1 MSAAD
6 DTATNSPGA
15 LDRMWAL
22 MRLSPLAA
30 AVIAL
35 ALTGLGISIYLTVE
49 HYRGVAPVCTVG
61 GAFDCAKVT
70 SSAYS
75 VLPGTSI
82 PITIPGMLWFIVS
95 GGFAVAMLWYP
106 AREQR
111 EPSRLRLW
119 FVLWAGA
126 GLVFVLYLVYAE
138 IVQLRTLCLWCTGVH
153 VITLVIFL
161 LALRLWQDGPPE
173 IITRKVAKPATPRA
187 SVATPSAV
195 SSATTAAAPATVS
208 TAAPRSPAG
217 QRPPRRKRRWP
228 GPV

>member
-1 MSAAD
+1 MSLAD
-6 DTATNSPGA
+6 DAATSSPSAFDRVGA
-15 LDRMWAL
+15 LIR
-22 MRLSPLAA
+22 REPLAA
-30 AVIAL
+30 AVFVLAL
-35 ALTGLGISIYLTVE
+35 AGLGISIYLTVE
-49 HYRGVAPVCTVG
+49 HYQHVAPVCTVG

-95 GGFAVAMLWYP
+95 GGFVAAMLWYL

-111 EPSRLRLW
+111 EPARLRLW

-126 GLVFVLYLVYAE
+126 GLLFVLYLVYAE
-138 IVQLRTLCLWCTGVH
+138 IVQLRALCLWCTGVH

-173 IITRKVAKPATPRA
+173 IVTRKVAKPATTRA
-187 SVATPSAV
+187 NITPTA
-195 SSATTAAAPATVS
+195 TAAVPPPATRS
-208 TAAPRSPAG
+208 TTG
-217 QRPPRRKRRWP
+217 QRPPRRRRRWP

>member
-1 MSAAD
+1 MSVTD
-6 DTATNSPGA
+6 DTAASSPSAFGRMGA
-15 LDRMWAL
+15 LIRRA
-22 MRLSPLAA
+22 PLATT
-30 AVIAL
+30 VIAL
-35 ALTGLGISIYLTVE
+35 ALVGLGISIYLTVE

-70 SSAYS
+70 SSAFS
-75 VLPGTSI
+75 VIPGTSI
-82 PITIPGMLWFIVS
+82 PITIPGMLWFVAS
-95 GGFAVAMLWYP
+95 GGFAAAMLRYL
-106 AREQR
+106 AREER

-138 IVQLRTLCLWCTGVH
+138 IVQLRTLCAWCTGVH

-173 IITRKVAKPATPRA
+173 IVARKVTKPTTTRAT
-187 SVATPSAV
+187 VATPSTA
-195 SSATTAAAPATVS
+195 SSATTAAAPAAVP
-208 TAAPRSPAG
+208 TAAPRSPTG

>member
-1 MSAAD
+1 MSVAD

-15 LDRMWAL
+15 LDRVGAL
-22 MRLSPLAA
+22 IRREPLAA

-35 ALTGLGISIYLTVE
+35 ALVGLGISIYLTVD

-70 SSAYS
+70 SSAFS
-75 VLPGTSI
+75 VIPGTPI
-82 PITIPGMLWFIVS
+82 PITIPGMVWFVVS
-95 GGFAVAMLWYP
+95 GGFAAAMLWYL

-111 EPSRLRLW
+111 EPARLRLW
-119 FVLWAGA
+119 FVFWAGA

-138 IVQLRTLCLWCTGVH
+138 IVQLRALCAWCTGVH

-173 IITRKVAKPATPRA
+173 IVTRKVAKPATTRA
-187 SVATPSAV
+187 TAAPPSAAT
-195 SSATTAAAPATVS
+195 SATTAAVP
-208 TAAPRSPAG
+208 TAAPRSQTG
-217 QRPPRRKRRWP
+217 QRPPRRKRRWL

>member
-1 MSAAD
+1 MSVAE

-15 LDRMWAL
+15 LESVGSLIRRA
-22 MRLSPLAA
+22 PLAA

-35 ALTGLGISIYLTVE
+35 ALVGLGISIYLTID
-49 HYRGVAPVCTVG
+49 HYQHVAPVCIVG
-61 GAFDCAKVT
+61 SVFDCVKVT

-75 VLPGTSI
+75 VIPGTSI
-82 PITIPGMLWFIVS
+82 PITIPGMLWFIAS
-95 GGFAVAMLWYP
+95 GGFAAAMIWYL

-138 IVQLRTLCLWCTGVH
+138 IVQLRALCPWCTGVH
-153 VITLVIFL
+153 ILTLVIFL

-173 IITRKVAKPATPRA
+173 IVTSKLVKPATARA
-187 SVATPSAV
+187 SAATPTAA
-195 SSATTAAAPATVS
+195 SSATTAAAS
-208 TAAPRSPAG
+208 TAAPRSPTG
-217 QRPPRRKRRWP
+217 QRPPRRKRRLP

>member
-1 MSAAD
+1 MIRRAV
-6 DTATNSPGA
+6 GA
-15 LDRMWAL
+15 LITL
-22 MRLSPLAA
+22 IRLSPLAA

-35 ALTGLGISIYLTVE
+35 ALVGLGISIYLTVD
-49 HYRGVAPVCTVG
+49 HYGKVAPYCVVG
-61 GAFDCAKVT
+61 GLFDCVKVT

-75 VLPGTSI
+75 VIPGTPI

-95 GGFAVAMLWYP
+95 GGFAVAMLWYL

-111 EPSRLRLW
+111 EPPRLRLW

-138 IVQLRTLCLWCTGVH
+138 IVQLRALCPWCTGVH
-153 VITLVIFL
+153 VMTLVIFL

-173 IITRKVAKPATPRA
+173 IVTRKVAKTATTRA
-187 SVATPSAV
+187 NVVTPSAAR
-195 SSATTAAAPATVS
+195 SATTAAVP
-208 TAAPRSPAG
+208 TAASRSTTG
-217 QRPPRRKRRWP
+217 QRAPRRRRRWP

>member
-1 MSAAD
+1 MSVAD
-6 DTATNSPGA
+6 NTATSSPGA
-15 LDRMWAL
+15 LDRAAAL
-22 MRLSPLAA
+22 VRRAPLAT

-35 ALTGLGISIYLTVE
+35 ALVGLGISIYLTID
-49 HYRGVAPVCTVG
+49 HYRKVAPYCTIG
-61 GAFDCAKVT
+61 GVFDCARVT

-75 VLPGTSI
+75 VLPGTQI
-82 PITIPGMLWFIVS
+82 PITIPGMLWFVVS
-95 GGFAVAMLWYP
+95 GGFAAAMLWYL

-138 IVQLRTLCLWCTGVH
+138 IVQLRALCAWCTGVH

-173 IITRKVAKPATPRA
+173 IVTRKVVKPAPARA
-187 SVATPSAV
+187 TAST
-195 SSATTAAAPATVS
+195 SSAANAGSTVTAPAP
-208 TAAPRSPAG
+208 APRPSTG
-217 QRPPRRKRRWP
+217 QRPPRSKRRWP

>member
-1 MSAAD
+1 MSVAD
-6 DTATNSPGA
+6 NTATSSSSAFDRVSA
-15 LDRMWAL
+15 LIRRA
-22 MRLSPLAA
+22 PLAA
-30 AVIAL
+30 AVLAL
-35 ALTGLGISIYLTVE
+35 ALVGLGISIYLTVDQYQHVE
-49 HYRGVAPVCTVG
+49 PVCIVG
-61 GAFDCAKVT
+61 SVFDCVKVT

-95 GGFAVAMLWYP
+95 GGFAAAMLWYL
-106 AREQR
+106 AHEQR

-126 GLVFVLYLVYAE
+126 GLIFVLYLVYAE
-138 IVQLRTLCLWCTGVH
+138 IVQLRALCAWCTGVH

-173 IITRKVAKPATPRA
+173 IVTRKVAKPATTRA
-187 SVATPSAV
+187 TVATPSAA
-195 SSATTAAAPATVS
+195 SSATTAAVP
-208 TAAPRSPAG
+208 TAAPRSSMG